1 MKILAI
7 IGSPRRKGNTYKV
20 VSLIEE
26 RMKALGDV
34 EFSYLFLKDANLET
48 MPGMLAVP
56 LLGRVQDKIPVI
68 D

>member
-26 RMKALGDV
+26 RMKALGDA
-34 EFSYLFLKDANLET
+34 EFSYLFLKDANLELYQ
-48 MPGMLAVP
+48 GCWQCLSW
-56 LLGRVQDKIPVI
+56 GEFRIKHR
-68 D
+68 